1 MALAHEIKPSI
12 YGRPGFAF
20 HDSRA
25 MPFKTAFNTPLICNW
40 QSFRE
45 CSNSLQL
52 HPGTAQILDDMRRVL
67 ADVLALPKT
76 PTVEEVKKVTN
87 TANCVHTNISDLP
100 NDKPPLRTPFS
111 NSSRSSSAESPES
124 TTTETQDLPD
134 IVYVVIRKVAL
145 MYCQAILTRSPISST
160 CSEQDITEIWY
171 AIWRS
176 GLPTWKSVL
185 GIFVWIMI
193 ALVSNCHKI
202 GPGRLIKTLTISTMM
217 SIGME
222 DWQTF
227 TLIVKTSFKLQKYLA
242 GGDHGR
248 TSDLIGGE
256 KVVDK
261 YGFAMKDV
269 LPTIELPIDGEL

>member
-12 YGRPGFAF
+12 YGRPNFAF

-52 HPGTAQILDDMRRVL
+52 HPSTAQILDDMRRVL
-67 ADVLALPKT
+67 ADVLALSRS
-76 PTVEEVKKVTN
+76 PTSKEVQKVIN
-87 TANCVHTNISDLP
+87 TANCVYGNILDLP
-100 NDKPPLRTPFS
+100 ESTPSLRPPRS
-111 NSSRSSSAESPES
+111 NSSRSSSIESPGS
-124 TTTETQDLPD
+124 NVTETKVLPD
-134 IVYVVIRKVAL
+134 IMYGVIRKVAL
-145 MYCQAILTRSPISST
+145 IYCQAILTRSPISST
-160 CSEQDITEIWY
+160 FSEQDIGTIWY
-171 AIWRS
+171 DIWKS

-227 TLIVKTSFKLQKYLA
+227 TQIVKTAFKLQRYLA

-248 TSDLIGGE
+248 PNDLIGGE

-261 YGFAMKDV
+261 YGFAMKDA
-269 LPTIELPIDGEL
+269 LPAIELPVDDE

>member
-1 MALAHEIKPSI
+1 
-12 YGRPGFAF
+12 
-20 HDSRA
+20 
-25 MPFKTAFNTPLICNW
+25 MPFKTAFNSPLICNW

-52 HPGTAQILDDMRRVL
+52 HPSTAQILDDMRRVL

-76 PTVEEVKKVTN
+76 PTSEEVQKVIN
-87 TANCVHTNISDLP
+87 TANCVYGNILDLP
-100 NDKPPLRTPFS
+100 ESTPSLRSPRS
-111 NSSRSSSAESPES
+111 SSSRSSSVESPGS
-124 TTTETQDLPD
+124 TGSGTKILPD
-134 IVYVVIRKVAL
+134 IMYGVIRKVAL
-145 MYCQAILTRSPISST
+145 IYCQAILTRSPISSA
-160 CSEQDITEIWY
+160 CSEQDIGTMWAKIWE
-171 AIWRS
+171 S

-185 GIFVWIMI
+185 GIFAWIMV

-202 GPGRLIKTLTISTMM
+202 GAGRLIKTLTISTMM

-227 TLIVKTSFKLQKYLA
+227 TEIVKTSFRLQRYLA

-261 YGFAMKDV
+261 YGFAMKDA
-269 LPTIELPIDGEL
+269 LPAIELPADDEL